1 MALAGQKEELSCST
15 TGVPLQEE
23 LSITDPK
30 EKVFNKGV
38 ISDSPQQEKVYVASL
53 RRTDYPNNSVNEK
66 ESSP

>member
-38 ISDSPQQEKVYVASL
+38 ISDSPQQEKVRCIS
-53 RRTDYPNNSVNEK
+53 
-66 ESSP
+66 